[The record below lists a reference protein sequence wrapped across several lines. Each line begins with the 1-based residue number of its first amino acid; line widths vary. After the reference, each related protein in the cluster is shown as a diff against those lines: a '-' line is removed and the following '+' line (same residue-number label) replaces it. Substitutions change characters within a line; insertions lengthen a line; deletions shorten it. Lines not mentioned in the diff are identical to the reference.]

1 MLDWGFDRMKTV
13 YVAHP
18 FRGDEQANT
27 LRVSKICR
35 SLRAKYPDDLF
46 ISPIHAFSWFRDDH
60 DGALE
65 HCLRM
70 LARCDEL
77 WLFGDW
83 WNSEGCVTER
93 NEAMRLGIPVCVPTR
108 IPMEVKRRG

>member
-1 MLDWGFDRMKTV
+1 MKTV

-18 FRGDEQANT
+18 FRGDEKTNT

-35 SLRAKYPDDLF
+35 ALRAKYPDDLF
-46 ISPIHAFSWFRDDH
+46 LSPIHAFSWFRDDH
-60 DGALE
+60 EGALE

-77 WLFGDW
+77 WLFGEW
-83 WNSEGCVTER
+83 LGSAGSGGPPRGLRER
-93 NEAMRLGIPVCVPTR
+93 APTIFWTFPQRRRQTCRSNASRELG
-108 IPMEVKRRG
+108 

>member
-1 MLDWGFDRMKTV
+1 MKTI

-18 FRGDEQANT
+18 FRGAENANAE
-27 LRVSKICR
+27 KAAQICR
-35 SLRAKYPDDLF
+35 ELHKDYPDYLF
-46 ISPIHAFSWFRDDH
+46 VSPIHAFSWFRDDH

-83 WNSEGCVTER
+83 RHSKGCMMER
-93 NEAMRLGIPVCVPTR
+93 DAAKRLGISVFE
-108 IPMEVKRRG
+108 IIKLEVK

>member
-1 MLDWGFDRMKTV
+1 MKTI

-18 FRGDEQANT
+18 FRGDENANAEK
-27 LRVSKICR
+27 VAQICR
-35 SLRAKYPDDLF
+35 ELHKDYPDYLF
-46 ISPIHAFSWFRDDH
+46 VSPIHAFSWFRDDH

-83 WNSEGCVTER
+83 RHSKGCMMER
-93 NEAMRLGIPVCVPTR
+93 DAAKRLGISVFE
-108 IPMEVKRRG
+108 IIKLEVK

>member
-1 MLDWGFDRMKTV
+1 MKTV

-18 FRGDEQANT
+18 FRGDEIGNAGKVA
-27 LRVSKICR
+27 RICR
-35 SLRAKYPDDLF
+35 ELHKDYPDYLF
-46 ISPIHAFSWFRDDH
+46 VSPIHAFSWFREDH
-60 DGALE
+60 EGALE

-70 LARCDEL
+70 LAKCDEL

-83 WNSEGCVTER
+83 ENSAGCVTER